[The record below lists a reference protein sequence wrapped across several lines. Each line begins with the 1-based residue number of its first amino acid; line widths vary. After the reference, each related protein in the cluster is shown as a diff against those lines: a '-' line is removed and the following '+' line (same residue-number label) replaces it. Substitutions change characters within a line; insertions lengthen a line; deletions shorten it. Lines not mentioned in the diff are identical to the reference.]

1 MRGVNSY
8 QGAAKVIAEFNGS
21 MLRAL
26 MDTYPDIGLE
36 KSRFDLINSMLAS
49 SSHPIL
55 IASFPLVF
63 LFASRQVLD
72 RSKQT
77 KLLCKHCKSELI

>member
-1 MRGVNSY
+1 MKRKSDSVRGSGESVVWKVVNSY
-8 QGAAKVIAEFNGS
+8 QGAAKVIVEYNGS

-49 SSHPIL
+49 SSHPVPI
-55 IASFPLVF
+55 
-63 LFASRQVLD
+63 
-72 RSKQT
+72 
-77 KLLCKHCKSELI
+77 